1 MRRRTTTEKMRNRTL
16 RMMPHEMLATSPPTS
31 FSLVSS
37 TSPVAALVT
46 QSSLF
51 SFCETAMPQQ
61 EKRIAM
67 SAFHIQLHQRVL
79 R

>member
-1 MRRRTTTEKMRNRTL
+1 MRRRTTTEKMRNRAL
-16 RMMPHEMLATSPPTS
+16 RTMPHEMLATSPPTS

-51 SFCETAMPQQ
+51 SFCATTMPQTV
-61 EKRIAM
+61 KRNAM
-67 SAFHIQLHQRVL
+67 SAFHIQPHQRVL

>member
-1 MRRRTTTEKMRNRTL
+1 MRRRTKSEKMRNRAL
-16 RMMPHEMLATSPPTS
+16 RMMPHEMLTTSPHTS

-37 TSPVAALVT
+37 TSPVAASVT

-51 SFCETAMPQQ
+51 SFCATRMPKPVKTDAM
-61 EKRIAM
+61 I
-67 SAFHIQLHQRVL
+67 AFHIQPHQRVL